1 MLIADD
7 LLLNRRILEFTF
19 EKYFE
24 IVTVDNGVEAM
35 NYIKDNYEKVE
46 VIMLDLVMPVM
57 DGFTFM
63 KQFRKEKKYDNIPI
77 IVTSQGG
84 EKSVAKSFALG
95 ATDFIEKPYNENIII
110 HRVQNVVAA
119 FRKSH
124 PKK

>member
-1 MLIADD
+1 
-7 LLLNRRILEFTF
+7 
-19 EKYFE
+19 
-24 IVTVDNGVEAM
+24 M

-95 ATDFIEKPYNENIII
+95 ATDFIEKPYNDNIII

-124 PKK
+124 PKAR